1 MLKYHGVGMVTLL
14 PRCWFWY
21 QVTVG
26 QLAVALQPWYLTGY
40 FVGILPHPD
49 LNQEAALGNEGEDFK
64 VLVPL

>member
-1 MLKYHGVGMVTLL
+1 M
-14 PRCWFWY
+14 
-21 QVTVG
+21 G

-49 LNQEAALGNEGEDFK
+49 LNQEAALDNEGEDFK